1 MNLFVYGTLRS
12 FPLLHA
18 VGGGFFKHVQA
29 HLSGYAVRQLKG
41 DIVPMIMAAPG
52 AQADGLLLWDITP
65 EAKARFDLYEG
76 AWGYTLTDVI
86 VTTDDGDV
94 QAQVYLPPEDLMP
107 DGDWSLEAWEAQ
119 NATAAMIAATE
130 IFDRDPWPS
139 PAELRVILPM
149 AEKRAWARLR
159 AEDRQAPA
167 TLRADHD
174 RHRKNHK
181 VVQRW
186 ATKPTQGHFF
196 AMRAQNVSHDRFD
209 GGRNEDLP
217 REVFIGI
224 DAALVLPYDPV
235 ADTVLLV
242 EQVRMGPFILGEGN
256 PWVLEPVAGMVDA
269 RETPEQAAL
278 REAMEE
284 AALTDLD
291 LRQMFSF
298 YASPGSSTDYFYC
311 YLGMTT
317 LGEPRSYLG
326 GLEEEH
332 EDLRL
337 HILPFDQAMTL
348 AQSGEINAGPLLAML
363 YWLSANRP
371 RLRAAGHPPKQM

>member
-12 FPLLHA
+12 LPLLRA
-18 VGGGFFKHVQA
+18 VGGTYFRHGPAQLA
-29 HLSGYAVRQLKG
+29 GYAVRQVQG
-41 DIVPMIMAAPG
+41 DIVPMIEAAPG
-52 AQADGLLLWDITP
+52 AKADGLLLRDITP

-76 AWGYTLTDVI
+76 AWGYTLTEVT
-86 VTTDDGDV
+86 VTTDEGEV
-94 QAQVYLPPEDLMP
+94 QAQVYLPPDSLVPE
-107 DGDWSLEAWEAQ
+107 GDWSLDAWEAQ
-119 NATAAMIAATE
+119 NGVAAMIAATE
-130 IFDRDPWPS
+130 VFDRDPWPT

-159 AEDRQAPA
+159 AEERQAPA

-174 RHRKNHK
+174 RLRANHK

-196 AMRAQNVSHDRFD
+196 AIRAQDVSHDRFD

-256 PWVLEPVAGMVDA
+256 PWTLEPVAGMVDA
-269 RETPEQAAL
+269 RETPEEAAL
-278 REAMEE
+278 REAQEE
-284 AALTDLD
+284 AELTDLD

-311 YLGMTT
+311 YLGLTD
-317 LGEPRSYLG
+317 LGAPRSYLG
-326 GLEEEH
+326 GLEAEA

-337 HILPFDQAMTL
+337 HIVPFDQAMEL
-348 AQSGEINAGPLLAML
+348 AQTGEITAGPLLTML
-363 YWLSANRP
+363 YWLLAHRP
-371 RLRAAGHPPKQM
+371 SLRAGA